1 MSISMNNH
9 ETRIKA
15 LEKDLSGGMVKTS
28 TLYSGGTT
36 GNVTLSQSSS
46 NFDFLFIRAYTSSE
60 TGYQD
65 IIPKIGF
72 GMELYGEWANTRAA
86 YRYKINGNI
95 IQVLYNWNNSTKIT
109 NVYGIK
115 IAKTVYYTV
124 LELIN
129 NILREVI

>member
-28 TLYSGGTT
+28 TLYSGSTT
-36 GNVTLSQSSS
+36 GSVVLSQSSS
-46 NFDFLFIRAYTSSE
+46 NFDFLFIRAYTSAE

-65 IIPKIGF
+65 LIPKIGF
-72 GMELYGEWANTRAA
+72 GMELYGEWADARAA
-86 YRYKINGNI
+86 YRYKINGNT
-95 IQVLYNWNNSTKIT
+95 IQVLYNWGNSTKIT

-115 IAKTVYYTV
+115 IAKTV
-124 LELIN
+124 
-129 NILREVI
+129 

>member
-28 TLYSGGTT
+28 TLYSGSTT
-36 GNVTLSQSSS
+36 GSVVLSQSSS

-72 GMELYGEWANTRAA
+72 GMELYGEWADARAA

>member
-1 MSISMNNH
+1 MSISMSNH

-28 TLYSGGTT
+28 TLYSGSTT
-36 GNVTLSQSSS
+36 GSVVLSQSSS

-72 GMELYGEWANTRAA
+72 GMELYGEWADVRAA
-86 YRYKINGNI
+86 YRYKINGNT

-124 LELIN
+124 LELIS